1 MKAMFTIV
9 NVCCFLMIGLLF
21 LAAAPGIRV
30 VDAEVE
36 TVCEEDNTVVF
47 AANDGNLWAAE
58 VDPDSD
64 YEIGAEYRLFLSNN
78 HTVSVYDDELIF
90 MIKEANHG

>member
-1 MKAMFTIV
+1 MKTMFTLV
-9 NVCCFLMIGLLF
+9 KVYCFLMIGLLF
-21 LAAAPGIRV
+21 LAAAPEIRV

-36 TVCEEDNTVVF
+36 TICEEGSTVVF

-58 VDPDSD
+58 VDPASD

-90 MIKEANHG
+90 MIKEVNHG